1 MVIELWQHGNLKTNN
16 MADID
21 QEIDHNSAFRNLMND
36 PEYQKMQQDF
46 QKRHDAEV
54 EILSNDMTADM
65 LADIRDWRCGTGP
78 DDPNTHSWRG
88 VAAQFYEKY
97 PEFSYS
103 HSIIS
108 SNQISGMMLCQVAQE
123 LLKQDN
129 SEGWN

>member
-1 MVIELWQHGNLKTNN
+1 

-21 QEIDHNSAFRNLMND
+21 QEIDHNSAFRKLMAD
-36 PEYQKMQQDF
+36 PEYQKAREDF
-46 QKRHDAEV
+46 QKRHDAEI

>member
-21 QEIDHNSAFRNLMND
+21 QEIDHNSAFRRLMAD
-36 PEYQKMQQDF
+36 PEYQKAREDF
-46 QKRHDAEV
+46 QKRHDEEK

>member
-1 MVIELWQHGNLKTNN
+1 MNN

-21 QEIDHNSAFRNLMND
+21 QEIDHNSAFMKLMND
-36 PEYQKMQQDF
+36 PEYQKAREDF
-46 QKRHDAEV
+46 QKRHDAE
-54 EILSNDMTADM
+54 IKTLSDDMTADM

-78 DDPNTHSWRG
+78 EDPNTHSWRG

>member
-1 MVIELWQHGNLKTNN
+1 

-21 QEIDHNSAFRNLMND
+21 QEIDHNSAFRRLMAD

-46 QKRHDAEV
+46 QKRHDAEK

-129 SEGWN
+129 SEGSN